1 MYPPCVGSG
10 CSVTSVA
17 TGSRSAGSASSP
29 TSVSPSAVC
38 SSTSSRRAGRTVSER
53 IGVGPDA
60 SAPVVAGSG
69 AVLTGPSLVRSPRAA
84 PPARRPARR
93 VPGAEVVERRL
104 GAEERVVLPGHHVAG
119 ARRDLLVAARAQV
132 GLGPAAHRAHLP
144 LAVGPGL
151 APCAAEGAVEVE
163 GRGLRAP
170 GSLAGRSTGRHAP
183 ILPRVAA
190 PARECPARR
199 PLPAGAQA

>member
-1 MYPPCVGSG
+1 
-10 CSVTSVA
+10 
-17 TGSRSAGSASSP
+17 
-29 TSVSPSAVC
+29 
-38 SSTSSRRAGRTVSER
+38 
-53 IGVGPDA
+53 
-60 SAPVVAGSG
+60 
-69 AVLTGPSLVRSPRAA
+69 
-84 PPARRPARR
+84 
-93 VPGAEVVERRL
+93 
-104 GAEERVVLPGHHVAG
+104 
-119 ARRDLLVAARAQV
+119 RAQV

-199 PLPAGAQA
+199 PLPAGAQAGPLECPRRCCTRHSAARLPDRDAARPPSCGCGPDPTAPRRPTDPKDPLVKHRTLRGVAALTLGAALVLSGCSSEDGSGDETSPSASETDGATSSPEDVAALEAVTVSGDPGAEPTV